1 MNDTRNMHDTGPF
14 PSEADIHAY
23 VDGHLDD
30 ADCARMEA
38 WLARNPSRTEEIRGW
53 QRDAQQLRA
62 ALGVL
67 PLSAGQQALDPTT
80 IRARRRH
87 RMQSR
92 IALAAVLVLTL
103 GVGVAGGWQAHRLT
117 ASAATAPMADA
128 LQAYRMFASDRHLN
142 LDVTQHEPGQLQT
155 WLLQHFRNAPQLPD
169 LDGAGFHPVGARLL
183 ATDSGPAAMV
193 LYQNAQGGAI
203 SFYIRPPSPS
213 HGELRLGQ
221 RRDGQLVA
229 TYWSGNG
236 YNYALVSRDIAPDV
250 RAIHEAAFVPSF

>member
-1 MNDTRNMHDTGPF
+1 MNDMHETRPF

-23 VDGHLDD
+23 VDGQMD
-30 ADCARMEA
+30 ATDCARMET
-38 WLARNPSRTEEIRGW
+38 WLTSNPPRADEIRGW

-62 ALGVL
+62 ALGGL
-67 PLSAGQQALDPTT
+67 PPAAGQRTLDPTT

-87 RMQSR
+87 RVRAR
-92 IALAAVLVLTL
+92 IAMAAVLVLTL
-103 GVGVAGGWQAHRLT
+103 GVGAVGGWQARRLPAPV
-117 ASAATAPMADA
+117 ASAPMADA
-128 LQAYRMFASDRHLN
+128 LQAYRMFASNQHLN
-142 LDVTQHEPGQLQT
+142 LDVTQHTPGQLQT
-155 WLLQHFRNAPQLPD
+155 WLLQHFPNALQLPD

-183 ATDSGPAAMV
+183 ATDSGPAAIV

-213 HGELRLGQ
+213 HGALPRGQ

-236 YNYALVSRDIAPDV
+236 YNYALVSPANASEV
-250 RAIHEAAFVPSF
+250 RAIREAAFPPSI

>member
-1 MNDTRNMHDTGPF
+1 MHDTSPF

-23 VDGHLDD
+23 IDGQMD
-30 ADCARMEA
+30 ATDYARMEA
-38 WLARNPSRTEEIRGW
+38 WLARNPSRAEEIRGW

-62 ALGVL
+62 AFGGL
-67 PLSAGQQALDPTT
+67 PPADGQRTLDPTT

-87 RMQSR
+87 RVRVR
-92 IALAAVLVLTL
+92 IAMAAVLILTL
-103 GVGVAGGWQAHRLT
+103 GVGMVGGWQARRL
-117 ASAATAPMADA
+117 AAPATTAPMADA
-128 LQAYRMFASDRHLN
+128 LQAYRMFASNRHLN

-155 WLLQHFRNAPQLPD
+155 WLLQHFRNAPRLPD

-213 HGELRLGQ
+213 HGVLPRGQ

-236 YNYALVSRDIAPDV
+236 YNYALVSPANAADV
-250 RAIHEAAFVPSF
+250 RVIREAAFPPSI

>member
-1 MNDTRNMHDTGPF
+1 MNDTSPF

-23 VDGHLDD
+23 VDGQMDI

-38 WLARNPSRTEEIRGW
+38 WLARNPSHAEEIRGW

-62 ALGVL
+62 AFGGL
-67 PLSAGQQALDPTT
+67 PPAAGQRALDPTA
-80 IRARRRH
+80 IRARHRH
-87 RMQSR
+87 RVRARMAMAS
-92 IALAAVLVLTL
+92 VLVLTL
-103 GVGVAGGWQAHRLT
+103 GVGLAGGWQARRLAT
-117 ASAATAPMADA
+117 PAASPPMADA
-128 LQAYRMFASDRHLN
+128 LQAYRMFASNRHVN
-142 LDVTQHEPGQLQT
+142 LDVTQHAPGQLQA
-155 WLLQHFRNAPQLPD
+155 WLLQHFRNAPRLPD

-213 HGELRLGQ
+213 HGVLTRGQ

-236 YNYALVSRDIAPDV
+236 YNYALVSRDDAPNV
-250 RAIHEAAFVPSF
+250 RAIHEVAFPPST